1 MNLVETT
8 RAVLPGI
15 IQLVTLNEGD
25 GNLLALCGNGS
36 IWELRDKGTEDQ
48 VWVQVQV
55 RTK

>member
-1 MNLVETT
+1 MNLDDTT
-8 RAVLPGI
+8 RDVLPGI

-48 VWVQVQV
+48 V
-55 RTK
+55 

>member
-1 MNLVETT
+1 MNLDDTT
-8 RAVLPGI
+8 RDVLPGI

-48 VWVQVQV
+48 VWVQIQV

>member
-1 MNLVETT
+1 MNLDETT

-36 IWELRDKGTEDQ
+36 IWELIDKGTEDQ
-48 VWVQVQV
+48 VWVQIQV